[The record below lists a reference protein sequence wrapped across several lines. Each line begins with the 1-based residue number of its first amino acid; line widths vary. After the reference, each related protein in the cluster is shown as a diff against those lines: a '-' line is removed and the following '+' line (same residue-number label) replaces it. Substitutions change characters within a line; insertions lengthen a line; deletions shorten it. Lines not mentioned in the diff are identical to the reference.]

1 MFFYK
6 NQISTKYKKIILK
19 FFVHSVALALNKYH
33 FTLYKARNSY
43 KKKKIKSGMCK
54 WSVVLSKMIDLY
66 IE

>member
-6 NQISTKYKKIILK
+6 NQISTKYKKIKLK

-43 KKKKIKSGMCK
+43 KKKIRSNLECANG
-54 WSVVLSKMIDLY
+54 LLF
-66 IE
+66 